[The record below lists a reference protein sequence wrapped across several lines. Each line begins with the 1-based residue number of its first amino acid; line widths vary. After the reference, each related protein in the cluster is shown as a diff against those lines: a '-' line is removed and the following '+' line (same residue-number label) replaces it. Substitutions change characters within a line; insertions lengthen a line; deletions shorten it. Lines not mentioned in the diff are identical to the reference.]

1 MKQPKKFIESMSL
14 ACIVINIG
22 LFFIGLLTED
32 YNLQLL
38 SLFNVA
44 CFLLYFSILGRK

>member
-1 MKQPKKFIESMSL
+1 MKQPNRFIESMSL
-14 ACIVINIG
+14 TCIVINIG
-22 LFFIGLLTED
+22 LFFVGLLTEQ

-44 CFLLYFSILGRK
+44 CFFLYFLILGKK